1 MSLHPNSHWCKL
13 ASRLAFFAIV
23 GVFTALW
30 QSPASAQILPQPE
43 PNPIVLN
50 DSSQLMPLDAKAQ
63 YWVDETG
70 QTTVAQLADL
80 KPAWQSY
87 RSGLVLDIHQKKF
100 WLRFTAD
107 GTQADQA
114 WWLDLPQPW
123 LDQVSLNVQDAQGQW
138 QVLRAGDMVPHS
150 QWGQLSR
157 TPRIQ
162 LPQLKGV
169 HTYYVSVEHARAAYP
184 VRLSL
189 QSDRY
194 LSQYRLFEELFFGV
208 WMGVSVLVVL
218 LATALAWSW
227 RDSVLARFGAY
238 FLFASLTVMSRMGL
252 NSLLLWPESPH
263 LNAWVARLL
272 PLLSMSCGLWFLHAV
287 VKRDEFMPRLE
298 RLLMG
303 FALVALG
310 LGVLEAVWPTMRS
323 FQLSQLLGLLFSAVT
338 LLFFLAALWRGN
350 HHTRLISIGIL
361 PMVVASAFVVLRNAG
376 VQPAG
381 YEIGQFAA
389 IAGLALQTPILLYAL
404 IRQSQELRE
413 QRVHAGNIDRVDAL
427 TGLST
432 LGVLEFNL
440 RGSLA
445 RASMNQHNFMLMLVE
460 LINHKEI
467 SEKYGAATA
476 NRAMQTL
483 AGLLQRLRRDVDT
496 AARVEAS
503 MCMMLMERVI
513 TPSMA
518 VNTATALL
526 VRCMQPSKSLPQG
539 VQLKLRISLANMPE
553 SDVIAE
559 VGDQPGDCIRWLT
572 VSAELHN
579 NGGGKPIQHL
589 NF

>member
-1 MSLHPNSHWCKL
+1 MSLHTGFRWLSFVSCQV
-13 ASRLAFFAIV
+13 FFWVMCVAIS
-23 GVFTALW
+23 LW
-30 QSPASAQILPQPE
+30 QNPASAQIQPQPE
-43 PNPIVLN
+43 PSAIVL
-50 DSSQLMPLDAKAQ
+50 DASQQLITMDAKAQ

-70 QTTVAQLADL
+70 QTTVAQLAER

-100 WLRFTAD
+100 WLRFTVD
-107 GTQADQA
+107 GTQATQA

-150 QWGQLSR
+150 KWSHLGR

-184 VRLSL
+184 ARLSL
-189 QSDRY
+189 QSDSY
-194 LSQYRLFEELFFGV
+194 VGKFRLFEELFFGV
-208 WMGVSVLVVL
+208 WIGVSILVIL
-218 LATALAWSW
+218 LASALAWSW
-227 RDSVLARFGAY
+227 RDSVLARFGVY
-238 FLFASLTVMSRMGL
+238 FLFASFTVMSRMGL
-252 NSLLLWPESPH
+252 NSLLLWPESPY

-272 PLLSMSCGLWFLHAV
+272 PMLGMASGLWFLHAV

-298 RLLMG
+298 RYLMG

-310 LGVLEAVWPTMRS
+310 VGLLEAVWPTMRS
-323 FQLSQLLGLLFSAVT
+323 FHLSQLLGLLFSAVT
-338 LLFFLAALWRGN
+338 LLFFLAAMWRGN
-350 HHTRLISIGIL
+350 HHTRLISIGML

-460 LINHKEI
+460 LTNHKEI
-467 SEKYGAATA
+467 SDKYGADAA
-476 NRAMQTL
+476 NQAMQTL
-483 AGLLQRLRRDVDT
+483 AGLMQRLRRGVDT
-496 AARVEAS
+496 AARVETS

-518 VNTATALL
+518 INTATALL
-526 VRCMQPSKSLPQG
+526 ARCLQPSKSLPKD

-553 SDVIAE
+553 PSVSAE
-559 VGDQPGDCIRWLT
+559 VGDQPGDCIRWLIA
-572 VSAELHN
+572 SAEIHAQK
-579 NGGGKPIQHL
+579 GGKPIQHL